1 MAGVFDVLAEDHVK
15 VKQMLAE
22 LEAGTNGGGPSVAA
36 RKKLAEELVID
47 ESKHEALEEMYFW
60 PAVRDKVS
68 GGDKLADTAIAQEEE
83 GKQILDK
90 IDKLEADDPEFD
102 KLVSTFIKDGR
113 EHIEFEETQVWPAL
127 KAALSKEESEQLGA
141 KIADGKKTA
150 PTRPHPH
157 TPAAPGVL
165 KTAGPA
171 AAAADRVRDKASGR
185 GD

>member
-1 MAGVFDVLAEDHVK
+1 MRPGSP
-15 VKQMLAE
+15 
-22 LEAGTNGGGPSVAA
+22 G
-36 RKKLAEELVID
+36 
-47 ESKHEALEEMYFW
+47 
-60 PAVRDKVS
+60 S
-68 GGDKLADTAIAQEEE
+68 GGDKLADTAIAQEDE

-102 KLVSTFIKDGR
+102 KLVDTFIKDGR

-141 KIADGKKTA
+141 KVADGKKTA

-165 KTAGPA
+165 KTAGSGCGRRGPGQGQGKRPRTIATSLVINREEAGPRCAGAGRPPLRAGRRPA
-171 AAAADRVRDKASGR
+171 APP
-185 GD
+185 

>member
-1 MAGVFDVLAEDHVK
+1 MAAVFDVLAEDHIEVK
-15 VKQMLAE
+15 RMLAE
-22 LEAGTNGGGPSVAA
+22 LESGASAGGDSAAA
-36 RKKLAEELVID
+36 RKKLAERLVIE
-47 ESKHEALEEMYFW
+47 ESKHEAVEEMYFW
-60 PAVRDKVS
+60 PAVREKVK
-68 GGDKLADTAIAQEEE
+68 GGDELADKAIGQEDE
-83 GKQILDK
+83 GKQVLAK

-102 KLVSTFIKDGR
+102 NLVGTFIKDGR

-127 KAALSKEESEQLGA
+127 RAMLSKEESEQLAA